1 MTSHLIATATDDVV
15 STWELTRE
23 EVQLQHPQV
32 IYESTT
38 TPTAPS
44 TMSSGY
50 GAVNCLGWNHTQQ
63 VLACGTDHGT
73 VALLLEN
80 GKMLEVLQEPC
91 EARGSPTPIISL
103 AWGKRSRHLL
113 TTGQGKRPSLWDL
126 KGKERIMSFEGHDAP
141 VSTVAFAPEDACVAS
156 GDNNGEIIL
165 HSIHSPKAAMVLPLD
180 VTDDPAPRTPTGLKA
195 AGVRSLHFWTARQP
209 LLLAGH
215 RDGVA
220 RVWDSTAGACLMTF
234 KGQHY
239 MSIVAVAGSPA
250 SDKLVVTAGQDRKA
264 ILWDVTN
271 RKLLKEVKVGWFGG
285 EDGKQGG

>member
-1 MTSHLIATATDDVV
+1 MTSHLLATATDDVV
-15 STWELTRE
+15 STWELTLE
-23 EVQLQHPQV
+23 AQLRDPLV
-32 IYESTT
+32 IYKATT
-38 TPTAPS
+38 TPTAQS

-50 GAVNCLGWNHTQQ
+50 GTMNCLGWNHTQQ
-63 VLACGTDHGT
+63 VLACGTDNGA
-73 VALLLEN
+73 VALMLES

-91 EARGSPTPIISL
+91 DTRGPPTPITSL

-113 TTGQGKRPSLWDL
+113 TNGQGNHPSLWDL
-126 KGKERIMSFEGHDAP
+126 KGKERIMCFQGHGAP
-141 VSTVAFAPEDACVAS
+141 VTTVAFAPEDTCVAS
-156 GDNNGEIIL
+156 GDNNGEILL
-165 HSIHSPKAAMVLPLD
+165 HTLHFEQPAMVLPLD

-264 ILWDVTN
+264 ILWDVTS
-271 RKLLKEVKVGWFGG
+271 RKLLKEVKVGCF
-285 EDGKQGG
+285 